1 VRQKGRAALGCPA
14 YKSYFFLFLLGKARL
29 LDRKEAIQL
38 FRFNTAANAYDSLAD
53 AYEAAG
59 EVKLALETGEKCLKV
74 LAKEGAPDALRE
86 QLVKATQER
95 VERLKKQ
102 D

>member
-1 VRQKGRAALGCPA
+1 
-14 YKSYFFLFLLGKARL
+14 LGKARL
-29 LDRKEAIQL
+29 LDGKEAIQL
-38 FRFNTAANAYDSLAD
+38 FQLNTAAYPNSANAYDSLAD

-74 LAKEGAPDALRE
+74 LAKAGAPDALRE